1 MAVVEVEAAHSNIV
15 AEEGE
20 VLLKPADTEE
30 LPWADILA
38 KLEVAGTLAV
48 VLPIV
53 VVPAAVHL
61 RLDCIN
67 KKAITLKWWN

>member
-15 AEEGE
+15 AEEE

-48 VLPIV
+48 ALPIV